1 MRALAADNGGLVS
14 TFHCGLANQQ
24 KINRNITSIA
34 VMNYITVVTVT
45 SWRMLTPLGHNIVS
59 NITRGVNPELD
70 SIFSLS
76 VNHLACFGVAFAV

>member
-1 MRALAADNGGLVS
+1 
-14 TFHCGLANQQ
+14 
-24 KINRNITSIA
+24 
-34 VMNYITVVTVT
+34 MNYITVVTVT